1 MPRANSLDVRNRAR
15 LLLLWTGVALSGVFL
30 YLAIRKVRWHDVW
43 HALQTSN
50 YGWLAPALL
59 LVAGATVLRTLRWQS
74 LFVRETRPPF
84 TPTLEALLVG
94 QCFNNILPVRAGEA
108 VRILFLHERA
118 DTSRAE
124 TTATVVL
131 ERVFDILSL
140 LVLLFVALPWF
151 PSVSWLRAAAALAI
165 GLTIALLVLVLVLA
179 RYGERPLRLI
189 LQPFRLFPFV
199 SDELIERASVG
210 LARGLVGIRRVRVAA
225 VALGLT
231 ISSWLLIAASFW
243 VLMLGFNLGLP
254 FAAGLLVAIAT
265 GLGMIIPSAP
275 GAIGVFEAATLVA
288 LGAYGVP
295 RSQALSYA
303 LVLHAMNVVPYLVAG
318 AIVLRIDRLLRPA

>member
-1 MPRANSLDVRNRAR
+1 
-15 LLLLWTGVALSGVFL
+15 
-30 YLAIRKVRWHDVW
+30 
-43 HALQTSN
+43 
-50 YGWLAPALL
+50 
-59 LVAGATVLRTLRWQS
+59 
-74 LFVRETRPPF
+74 
-84 TPTLEALLVG
+84 
-94 QCFNNILPVRAGEA
+94 
-108 VRILFLHERA
+108 
-118 DTSRAE
+118 
-124 TTATVVL
+124 
-131 ERVFDILSL
+131 
-140 LVLLFVALPWF
+140 
-151 PSVSWLRAAAALAI
+151 
-165 GLTIALLVLVLVLA
+165 
-179 RYGERPLRLI
+179 
-189 LQPFRLFPFV
+189 
-199 SDELIERASVG
+199 
-210 LARGLVGIRRVRVAA
+210 VAA

-303 LVLHAMNVVPYLVAG
+303 LVLHAVNVVPYLVAG